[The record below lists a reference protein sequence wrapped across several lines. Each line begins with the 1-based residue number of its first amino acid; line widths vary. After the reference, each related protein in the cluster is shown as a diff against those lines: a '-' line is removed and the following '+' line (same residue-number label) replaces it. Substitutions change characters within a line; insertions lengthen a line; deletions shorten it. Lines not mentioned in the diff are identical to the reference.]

1 MTIDPIPSALPE
13 HSTFEPQFAEKHTK
27 ILIVDDEASV
37 RGIFVACLS
46 EQYEC
51 VESESVMDALAR
63 LSETEFAVVIAD
75 VLLPGLSGTELLRKI
90 IESHPHTAVIMV
102 SGINQPNRAL
112 DAVRLGA
119 FDYLIKPV
127 DLGVLDL
134 TVERALQRRA
144 LSLNAKRYKSELEAR
159 VRDLAAQ
166 KEELERLQSEIIH
179 NKKMASLGQLAAG
192 VAHELNNPAG
202 FIYGNMDLLHQYLDE
217 LKTLLTSYDKID
229 LPSDENT
236 KLLEIKTKIDY
247 ENTIEDL
254 GSIITDCR
262 EGAKRIKEIAQ
273 NLRVFTRL
281 DEAEFQ
287 KTDIHEG
294 IDSTVRLL
302 SSYFS
307 ADHINLK
314 RDYGDLP
321 LIDAFPG
328 QLNQVWMNLLVNAA
342 QALGV
347 GGGEVTVSTTRQG
360 ESISIGI
367 SDTGPGIAPDVLD
380 RIFDPFF
387 TTKEVGEGT
396 GLGLSICFSIVE
408 RHGGTIRAYS
418 RPREGTTFTVTL
430 PIEAESPPEIPDN
443 AQTH

>member
-1 MTIDPIPSALPE
+1 M
-13 HSTFEPQFAEKHTK
+13 
-27 ILIVDDEASV
+27 
-37 RGIFVACLS
+37 
-46 EQYEC
+46 
-51 VESESVMDALAR
+51 
-63 LSETEFAVVIAD
+63 
-75 VLLPGLSGTELLRKI
+75 
-90 IESHPHTAVIMV
+90 
-102 SGINQPNRAL
+102 
-112 DAVRLGA
+112 
-119 FDYLIKPV
+119 
-127 DLGVLDL
+127 
-134 TVERALQRRA
+134 
-144 LSLNAKRYKSELEAR
+144 
-159 VRDLAAQ
+159 
-166 KEELERLQSEIIH
+166 
-179 NKKMASLGQLAAG
+179 
-192 VAHELNNPAG
+192 
-202 FIYGNMDLLHQYLDE
+202 
-217 LKTLLTSYDKID
+217 
-229 LPSDENT
+229 
-236 KLLEIKTKIDY
+236 
-247 ENTIEDL
+247 
-254 GSIITDCR
+254 DCR